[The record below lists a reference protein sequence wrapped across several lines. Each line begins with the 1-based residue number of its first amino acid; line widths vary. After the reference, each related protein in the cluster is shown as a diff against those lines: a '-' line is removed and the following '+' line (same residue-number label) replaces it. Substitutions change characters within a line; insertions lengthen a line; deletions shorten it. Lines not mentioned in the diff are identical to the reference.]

1 MWQKPFMLFFL
12 FGSFAYALLQI
23 LVSFF
28 LRPLLKKLKAH
39 THTHTHTCHHK
50 EKEGKEKMGRFHI
63 HTYEE
68 HKGLRVDDLAKRRAC
83 TKPLTPS
90 SGNALNLGHYPR

>member
-1 MWQKPFMLFFL
+1 MLFCKSWCL
-12 FGSFAYALLQI
+12 F
-23 LVSFF
+23 FF
-28 LRPLLKKLKAH
+28 VLCLKNLKLI
-39 THTHTHTCHHK
+39 HTHTHTCHHK

-68 HKGLRVDDLAKRRAC
+68 HKGLRVEGLAKRRAC